1 MARTKKSTTTE
12 NVEITEE
19 VKESVSEIKEEKE
32 VVKEVA
38 KEIKK
43 FAPDDT
49 ILCKSV
55 YAGRLLYE
63 GRKSKIVYEFSN
75 MGDTQYVEFQ
85 DLRASAL
92 SKADV
97 LYKPLIMIDDEDVLK
112 DRAFS
117 KLNNIYENL
126 YDDEDI
132 EILLDMPTKKFEK
145 ELKLIPVGMRSTVA
159 TIISTRIREG
169 SFDSY
174 NKAKIVDELCGT
186 DLCLLLQG

>member
-1 MARTKKSTTTE
+1 MARAKKSTTVE
-12 NVEITEE
+12 NVEVVESTQETVE
-19 VKESVSEIKEEKE
+19 TVNKE
-32 VVKEVA
+32 KEVA
-38 KEIKK
+38 KEEVKVSFK
-43 FAPDDT
+43 PDDT

-55 YAGRLLYE
+55 YAGKYLYE

-75 MGDTQYVEFQ
+75 IGDTEYVEYQ
-85 DLRASAL
+85 DLKASAL
-92 SKADV
+92 SKADA
-97 LYKPLIMIDDEDVLK
+97 LYKPMIVIEDENVLK
-112 DRAFS
+112 EKAFS
-117 KLNNIYENL
+117 KLIDLYNNS

-145 ELKLIPVGMRSTVA
+145 ELKLIPVGMRNTIA
-159 TIISTRIREG
+159 TIISTKIREG

>member
-1 MARTKKSTTTE
+1 MARAKKSTTTE
-12 NVEITEE
+12 TVEVIED
-19 VKESVSEIKEEKE
+19 VKETKETVEDVKKTKNVVNE
-32 VVKEVA
+32 V
-38 KEIKK
+38 KK

-55 YAGRLLYE
+55 CAGKLLYE

-75 MGDTQYVEFQ
+75 IGDTEYVEFQ

-92 SKADV
+92 SKADM
-97 LYKPLIMIDDEDVLK
+97 LYKPYIMIDDEDVLK
-112 DRAFS
+112 DKAFS
-117 KLNNIYENL
+117 KLNELYENL

-174 NKAKIVDELCGT
+174 NKAKIVDDLCGT